1 MKTNNFFSKF
11 LSNNRI
17 VPELE
22 QVYHHVYFKGH
33 GNRYT
38 ATNNLMSEFVGY
50 SQEQLKELTDREI
63 VIDSVSYNH
72 ISNNDRTI
80 VNDQTI
86 KVFYEYCTSKRQSEN
101 FLSIKAP
108 FYDENQIIGVC
119 GISVAINAIDFSG
132 FNNIISIINS
142 LFEEDID
149 KKSIEKAVCRRRE
162 LTVRELECLRLY
174 MKGGS
179 AKSIAKVLSLSPRTI
194 EDHLENTKSKFGVNR
209 RSELLELAFK
219 NYPELISE

>member
-17 VPELE
+17 VPELA
-22 QVYHHVYFKGH
+22 QIYHHVYFKGH

-38 ATNNLMSEFVGY
+38 ATNNLMSDFVGY
-50 SQEQLKELTDREI
+50 SQEQLKELTDKEI

-80 VNDQTI
+80 VNGQTI
-86 KVFYEYCTSKRQSEN
+86 RVFYEYCASKRQSEN

-119 GISVAINAIDFSG
+119 GVSLAINAIDFSG
-132 FNNIISIINS
+132 FNNVISIIS
-142 LFEEDID
+142 GLFEEDID
-149 KKSIEKAVCRRRE
+149 KKSIEKAVCRRPE